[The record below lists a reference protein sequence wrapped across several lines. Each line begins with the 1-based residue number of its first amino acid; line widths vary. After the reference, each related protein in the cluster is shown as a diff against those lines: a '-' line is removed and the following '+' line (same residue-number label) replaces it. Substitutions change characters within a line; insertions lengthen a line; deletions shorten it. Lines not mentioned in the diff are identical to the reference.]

1 MSPKGTSN
9 SDSNHLS
16 PRKQGG
22 LRPVYSDLSRSGS
35 EPDSLLD
42 LYGRPRSHV
51 DSMDQSHQTDPR
63 DALYLDDEDP
73 EHSRWIHRDKLAL
86 IESHE
91 MKEAGFKLPL
101 RGRSNSKS
109 NGMLVHYRE
118 QGSRAAS
125 RNQSQDQNRNGSH
138 DRDRDSEESKAQKP
152 LRQADGSGKGP
163 DGAQEPDL
171 QGTKD
176 SLPSYRQQGLRSGS
190 SRIPVP
196 KSSPL
201 PISQGHPERNT
212 PFTRKRG
219 TSGNWSGGDE
229 DSIIYGKP
237 RRRSHSVGSQAL
249 LDDSEPLSSTPSQTI
264 RAPSQNSSPSSPSK
278 RPASNSDSPPSSS
291 NARKA
296 TMALRNASDSQ
307 KPRSSP
313 TTTYRSASGQR
324 PKSRSGL
331 ESRPATAINRPE
343 GDPPWLATMFKPDPR
358 LPPDQQLLPT
368 HAKRLQQEREAS
380 LGSKSISSSSPLNGS
395 LGPLEVRT
403 QLPPPS
409 PSGGTLEK
417 SEGNLSPEPGW
428 PLKASPTKENGSP
441 GGGAND
447 HGGYSTIPKVQNAP
461 TPPIGSAP
469 SPQVAQRQQ
478 RQQQQQEQQQRQQ
491 AAQVKEDAKKEK
503 AIRKEGG
510 CGCCA
515 IM

>member
-1 MSPKGTSN
+1 MSPKGTPN
-9 SDSNHLS
+9 LDANHLS
-16 PRKQGG
+16 PHNQSG

-51 DSMDQSHQTDPR
+51 DSMDQGHQTDLR
-63 DALYLDDEDP
+63 DVLYLDDEDP

-91 MKEAGFKLPL
+91 MQEAGIKLPR

-118 QGSRAAS
+118 QASRAAS
-125 RNQSQDQNRNGSH
+125 RNPSRDQNRNGSH
-138 DRDRDSEESKAQKP
+138 DRGQDPEEAKAQKP
-152 LRQADGSGKGP
+152 LRQEDESGKGP
-163 DGAQEPDL
+163 DGAQELD
-171 QGTKD
+171 QQSMKD
-176 SLPSYRQQGLRSGS
+176 NSPLYRQQGLRSGS

-201 PISQGHPERNT
+201 PILQGQVERHT

-229 DSIIYGKP
+229 DNIMYGKT

-249 LDDSEPLSSTPSQTI
+249 LDDNEPLSSTPNQMAQ
-264 RAPSQNSSPSSPSK
+264 APSPASPSTSPSK
-278 RPASNSDSPPSSS
+278 RQASNSDSPPSSS

-296 TMALRNASDSQ
+296 TIALRNASDAQ

-313 TTTYRSASGQR
+313 TTTYRSNPSQR

-343 GDPPWLATMFKPDPR
+343 GDPPWLATMYKPDPR

-368 HAKRLQQEREAS
+368 HAKRLQQEREA
-380 LGSKSISSSSPLNGS
+380 GSGSNSISSNSPLNGG

-403 QLPPPS
+403 QVLPPS
-409 PSGGTLEK
+409 PSGGTVEK
-417 SEGNLSPEPGW
+417 DEKGNLSPEPGW
-428 PLKASPTKENGSP
+428 PLKASPSKENGSP
-441 GGGAND
+441 GGGGND

-469 SPQVAQRQQ
+469 SPKVAQRQQ
-478 RQQQQQEQQQRQQ
+478 RQQQQQQQQAVQD
-491 AAQVKEDAKKEK
+491 KEDVEKKK
-503 AIRKEGG
+503 ANRKEGG
-510 CGCCA
+510 CACC
-515 IM
+515 IVM